1 MGKLD
6 GKVALITGCSS
17 GLGRATAIRY
27 AQEGAKVAICARRV
41 DKLEDTVKEIQKVG
55 GEVLAVSCSVSN
67 YEDLQNFVNA
77 TVERFGRID
86 ILVNNAINAE
96 QVVSIMDTTEES
108 WNETYRT
115 GLKAVWDL
123 MKLVQPIMVKQHYGR
138 IINVGSGTAYQG
150 SALFGAYVSVKA
162 AIRGLTMVAAREW
175 AEFGI
180 NVNNLSPLAKTEQSD
195 RGFAKMPPEAEE
207 SFLPPCGYV
216 GDTYRDITPSMVFLA
231 SDDSA
236 YVTGQNLNVD
246 GGMEIHI

>member
-6 GKVALITGCSS
+6 GKVAIITGCSS

-27 AQEGAKVAICARRV
+27 AQEGAKVAICARRAA
-41 DKLEDTVKEIQKVG
+41 KLQDTVAECEKAG
-55 GEVLAVSCSVSN
+55 GEVLALTCSVSD
-67 YEDLQNFVNA
+67 YADLKNLVDS

-96 QVVSIMDTTEES
+96 QVVSIMDTTDES

-123 MKLVQPIMVKQHYGR
+123 MKLVQPIMMDQKSGH
-138 IINVGSGTAYQG
+138 IINICSGTAYQG
-150 SALFGAYVSVKA
+150 SAMFGAYVAIKSG
-162 AIRGLTMVAAREW
+162 IRGLTMVAAREW
-175 AEFGI
+175 APYI

-195 RGFAKMPPEAEE
+195 RGFAKMPPEAEA
-207 SFLPPCGYV
+207 SFLPPKGYV
-216 GDTYRDITPSMVFLA
+216 GDAFEDITPAMVFLA
-231 SDDSA
+231 SDESK
-236 YVTGQNLNVD
+236 YITGQNVNVD